1 MVRDSVS
8 DLVACIAVAREG
20 SFTRAA
26 IKLGVSQPALSHTLR
41 TLEERLGVRLLNR
54 TTRSVAPTEAG
65 ERLLRSIEPQFTQI
79 EASLA
84 ALTELR
90 DTPSGIVRLTSTH
103 HAAETVLWPRLVKVM
118 RDYPDITIELVTDE
132 GLTNIVSE
140 RFDAGVRV
148 GEFVEKDMIAV
159 RIGPEIRQAIVGT
172 PGYFKTHD
180 IPRRPEDLTSHR
192 CINLRRVT
200 RGGYFPWEFE
210 KRGRE
215 INVRVEGPLAVN
227 SLELAREA
235 ALEGIGLAYLPDD
248 LVTDDVAGKRLVR
261 VLEDWCEPF
270 PGYHLY
276 YPSSRQHAPAFAVV
290 LDALRYPASQ
300 HPG

>member
-1 MVRDSVS
+1 MLRDNVG
-8 DLVACIAVAREG
+8 DLVAFIIVAREG

-26 IKLGVSQPALSHTLR
+26 VQLGVSQPALSQALR
-41 TLEERLGVRLLNR
+41 GLEERLGMRLLNR

-65 ERLLRSIEPQFTQI
+65 ERLLRSIEPQFAQI
-79 EASLA
+79 EGSLS

-90 DTPSGIVRLTSTH
+90 DKPSGRVRITSTL
-103 HAAETVLWPRLVKVM
+103 HAAETLLWPRLSTLM

-132 GLTNIVSE
+132 GLTNIVTE

-159 RIGPEIRQAIVGT
+159 RIGPQMRQAIVGT
-172 PGYFKTHD
+172 PDYFKRHSV
-180 IPRRPEDLTSHR
+180 PKHPEDLTNHR

-200 RGGYFPWEFE
+200 RGGNFPWEFE

-215 INVRVEGPLAVN
+215 INVRVEGQLAVN
-227 SLELAREA
+227 SLELARSA
-235 ALEGIGLAYLPDD
+235 ALEGLGLAYLPED
-248 LVTDDVAGKRLVR
+248 LVEEQIARKQLAR
-261 VLEDWCEPF
+261 VLDDWCGPF

-276 YPSSRQHAPAFAVV
+276 YPSSRQHAPAFAIV
-290 LDALRYPASQ
+290 LEALRFR
-300 HPG
+300 

>member
-1 MVRDSVS
+1 MVRENVS
-8 DLVACIAVAREG
+8 DLMAFIAVAQEG

-26 IKLGVSQPALSHTLR
+26 VRLGVSQPALSKTIR
-41 TLEERLGVRLLNR
+41 TLEERLGLRLLSR

-65 ERLLRSIEPQFTQI
+65 ERLLRSIEPHFAGI
-79 EASLA
+79 EGSLS

-90 DTPSGIVRLTSTH
+90 DKPSGIVRITATQ
-103 HAAETVLWPRLVKVM
+103 HAADTVMWPRLSKVM
-118 RDYPDITIELVTDE
+118 LNYPDITVELVSDE
-132 GLTNIVSE
+132 GLANIVSE

-148 GEFVEKDMIAV
+148 GEYVEKDMIAV
-159 RIGPEIRQAIVGT
+159 RIGPAMRQAIVAS
-172 PGYFKTHD
+172 PGYFKE
-180 IPRRPEDLTSHR
+180 RPAPKHPEELTGHR

-215 INVRVEGPLAVN
+215 INVRVEGQLAVS
-227 SLELAREA
+227 SLELARRA
-235 ALEGIGLAYLPDD
+235 ALDGLGVAYLPDD
-248 LVTDDVAGKRLVR
+248 MVQDDLTKKRLVR

-276 YPSSRQHAPAFAVV
+276 YPSSRQHAPAFVVV
-290 LDALRYPASQ
+290 LEALRFR
-300 HPG
+300 G

>member
-1 MVRDSVS
+1 MVRENVS
-8 DLVACIAVAREG
+8 DLMAFIAVAQEG

-26 IKLGVSQPALSHTLR
+26 VRLGVSQPALSKTIR
-41 TLEERLGVRLLNR
+41 TLEERLGLRLLSR

-65 ERLLRSIEPQFTQI
+65 ERLLRSIEPHFAGI
-79 EASLA
+79 EGSLS

-90 DTPSGIVRLTSTH
+90 DKPSGIVRITATQ
-103 HAAETVLWPRLVKVM
+103 HAADTVMWPRLAKVM
-118 RDYPDITIELVTDE
+118 LNYPDITVELVSDE
-132 GLTNIVSE
+132 GLANIVSE

-148 GEFVEKDMIAV
+148 GEYVEKDMIAV
-159 RIGPEIRQAIVGT
+159 RIGPAMRQAIVAS
-172 PGYFKTHD
+172 PGYFKE
-180 IPRRPEDLTSHR
+180 RPAPKHPEELTGHR

-215 INVRVEGPLAVN
+215 INVRVDGQLAVS
-227 SLELAREA
+227 SLELARRA
-235 ALEGIGLAYLPDD
+235 ALDGLGVAYLPDD
-248 LVTDDVAGKRLVR
+248 MVQDDLTKKRLVR

-290 LDALRYPASQ
+290 LEALRFR
-300 HPG
+300 G

>member
-1 MVRDSVS
+1 MVRENVS
-8 DLVACIAVAREG
+8 DLMAFIAVAQEG

-26 IKLGVSQPALSHTLR
+26 VRLGVSQPALSKTIR
-41 TLEERLGVRLLNR
+41 TLEERLGLRLLSR

-65 ERLLRSIEPQFTQI
+65 ERLLRSIEPHFAGI
-79 EASLA
+79 EGSLS

-90 DTPSGIVRLTSTH
+90 DKPSGIVRITATQ
-103 HAAETVLWPRLVKVM
+103 HAADTVMWPRLAKVM
-118 RDYPDITIELVTDE
+118 LNYPDITVELVSDE
-132 GLTNIVSE
+132 GLANIVSE

-148 GEFVEKDMIAV
+148 GEYVEKDMIAV
-159 RIGPEIRQAIVGT
+159 RIGPPMRQAIVAS
-172 PGYFKTHD
+172 PGYFKE
-180 IPRRPEDLTSHR
+180 RPAPKHPEELTGHR

-215 INVRVEGPLAVN
+215 INVRVEGQLAVT
-227 SLELAREA
+227 SLELARRA
-235 ALEGIGLAYLPDD
+235 ALDGLGVAYLPDD
-248 LVTDDVAGKRLVR
+248 MVQDDLTKKRLVR

-290 LDALRYPASQ
+290 LEALRFR
-300 HPG
+300 G

>member
-1 MVRDSVS
+1 MVRENVS
-8 DLVACIAVAREG
+8 DLMAFIAVAQEG

-26 IKLGVSQPALSHTLR
+26 VRLGVSQPALSKTIR
-41 TLEERLGVRLLNR
+41 TLEERLGLRLLSR

-65 ERLLRSIEPQFTQI
+65 ERLLRSIEPHFAGI
-79 EASLA
+79 EGSLS

-90 DTPSGIVRLTSTH
+90 DKPSGIVRLTATQ
-103 HAAETVLWPRLVKVM
+103 HAADTVMWPRLSKVM
-118 RDYPDITIELVTDE
+118 LNYPDITVELVSDE
-132 GLTNIVSE
+132 GLANIVSE

-148 GEFVEKDMIAV
+148 GEYVEKDMIAV
-159 RIGPEIRQAIVGT
+159 RIGPAMRQAIVAS
-172 PGYFKTHD
+172 PGYFKE
-180 IPRRPEDLTSHR
+180 RPAPKHPEELTGHR

-215 INVRVEGPLAVN
+215 INVRVEGQLAVS
-227 SLELAREA
+227 SLELARRA
-235 ALEGIGLAYLPDD
+235 ALDGLGVAYLPDD
-248 LVTDDVAGKRLVR
+248 MVQDDLTKKRLVR

-276 YPSSRQHAPAFAVV
+276 YPSSRQHAPAFVVV
-290 LDALRYPASQ
+290 LKALRFR
-300 HPG
+300 G

>member
-1 MVRDSVS
+1 MIRDNVS
-8 DLVACIAVAREG
+8 DLVAFIAVAREG

-41 TLEERLGVRLLNR
+41 TLEERLGLRLLNR

-90 DTPSGIVRLTSTH
+90 DRPSGMVRITSTQ
-103 HAAETVLWPRLVKVM
+103 HAADTLLWPKLAKLM

-148 GEFVEKDMIAV
+148 GEYVEKDMIAV
-159 RIGPEIRQAIVGT
+159 RIGPEMRQAIVGT
-172 PGYFKTHD
+172 PGYFREYG
-180 IPRRPEDLTSHR
+180 IPKKPEDLTGHR

-200 RGGYFPWEFE
+200 RGGYHPWEFE
-210 KRGRE
+210 KRGRQ
-215 INVRVEGPLAVN
+215 INVRVEGQLAVN
-227 SLELAREA
+227 SLDLACNA
-235 ALEGIGLAYLPDD
+235 ALEGLGLAYLPAD
-248 LVTDDVAGKRLVR
+248 LVQEHVATKRLLR
-261 VLEDWCEPF
+261 VLEDWCEPY

-290 LDALRYPASQ
+290 LDTLRHRA
-300 HPG
+300 

>member
-8 DLVACIAVAREG
+8 GLVAFIAVAREG

-26 IKLGVSQPALSHTLR
+26 IKLGVSQPALSQTLR
-41 TLEERLGVRLLNR
+41 TLEERLGLRLLNR
-54 TTRSVAPTEAG
+54 TTRSVAPTDAG
-65 ERLLRSIEPQFTQI
+65 ERLLRSIEPQFKQI

-103 HAAETVLWPRLVKVM
+103 HAAQTVLWPRLTKVM
-118 RDYPDITIELVTDE
+118 RDYPDVLIELVTDE

-148 GEFVEKDMIAV
+148 GEYVEKDMIAV
-159 RIGPEIRQAIVGT
+159 RVGPEMRQAIVGT
-172 PGYFKTHD
+172 PAYLKKHG
-180 IPRRPEDLTSHR
+180 IPKQPEELTGHR

-200 RGGYFPWEFE
+200 RGGYHPWEFE

-215 INVRVEGPLAVN
+215 INVRVEGQLAVS
-227 SLELAREA
+227 SLELACDA
-235 ALEGIGLAYLPDD
+235 ALDGLGLAYLPDD
-248 LVTDDVAGKRLVR
+248 LVKAHIAKRRLVR

-276 YPSSRQHAPAFAVV
+276 YPSNRQHTSAFAVV
-290 LDALRYPASQ
+290 LQALRYRS
-300 HPG
+300 

>member
-1 MVRDSVS
+1 MIRENVS
-8 DLVACIAVAREG
+8 DLMAFIAVAQES

-26 IKLGVSQPALSHTLR
+26 VRLGVSQPALSKTIR
-41 TLEERLGVRLLNR
+41 TLEERLGLRLLSR

-65 ERLLRSIEPQFTQI
+65 ERLLRSVEPHFAGIEG
-79 EASLA
+79 SLS

-90 DTPSGIVRLTSTH
+90 DKPSGIVRITATQ
-103 HAAETVLWPRLVKVM
+103 HAADTVMWPRLSKVM
-118 RDYPDITIELVTDE
+118 LNYPDITVELVSDE
-132 GLTNIVSE
+132 GLANIVSE

-148 GEFVEKDMIAV
+148 GEYVEKDMIAV
-159 RIGPEIRQAIVGT
+159 RIGPAMRQAIVAS
-172 PGYFKTHD
+172 PGYFKE
-180 IPRRPEDLTSHR
+180 RPAPNHPEELTGHR

-215 INVRVEGPLAVN
+215 INVRVEGQLAVS
-227 SLELAREA
+227 SLELARRA
-235 ALEGIGLAYLPDD
+235 ALDGLGVAYLPDD
-248 LVTDDVAGKRLVR
+248 MVQDDLTKKRLVR

-290 LDALRYPASQ
+290 LDALRFR
-300 HPG
+300 G

>member
-1 MVRDSVS
+1 MVRENVS
-8 DLVACIAVAREG
+8 DLMAFIAVAREG

-26 IKLGVSQPALSHTLR
+26 VRLGVSQPALSKTIR
-41 TLEERLGVRLLNR
+41 TLEERLGLRLLSR

-65 ERLLRSIEPQFTQI
+65 ERLLRSIEPHFAGI
-79 EASLA
+79 EGSLS

-90 DTPSGIVRLTSTH
+90 DKPSGIVRITATQ
-103 HAAETVLWPRLVKVM
+103 HAADTVMWPRLAKVM
-118 RDYPDITIELVTDE
+118 LNYPDITVELVSDE
-132 GLTNIVSE
+132 GLANIVSE

-148 GEFVEKDMIAV
+148 GEYVEKDMIAV
-159 RIGPEIRQAIVGT
+159 RIGPAMRQAIVAS
-172 PGYFKTHD
+172 PGYFKER
-180 IPRRPEDLTSHR
+180 PAPKRPEELTGHR

-210 KRGRE
+210 RRGRE
-215 INVRVEGPLAVN
+215 INVRVEGQLAVS
-227 SLELAREA
+227 SLELARRA
-235 ALEGIGLAYLPDD
+235 ALDGLGVAYLPDD
-248 LVTDDVAGKRLVR
+248 MVRDDLTKKRLVR

-290 LDALRYPASQ
+290 LEALRFR
-300 HPG
+300 G

>member
-1 MVRDSVS
+1 MVRENVS
-8 DLVACIAVAREG
+8 DLMAFIAVAREG

-26 IKLGVSQPALSHTLR
+26 VRLGVSQRALSKTIR
-41 TLEERLGVRLLNR
+41 TLEERLGLRLLSR

-65 ERLLRSIEPQFTQI
+65 ERLLRSIEPHFAGI
-79 EASLA
+79 EASLS

-90 DTPSGIVRLTSTH
+90 DKPSGIVRITATQ
-103 HAAETVLWPRLVKVM
+103 HAADTVMWPRLAKVM
-118 RDYPDITIELVTDE
+118 LNYPDITVELVSDE
-132 GLTNIVSE
+132 GLANIVSE

-148 GEFVEKDMIAV
+148 GEYVEKDMIAV
-159 RIGPEIRQAIVGT
+159 RIGPAMRQAIVAS
-172 PGYFKTHD
+172 PGYFKER
-180 IPRRPEDLTSHR
+180 PAPKRPEELTGHR

-215 INVRVEGPLAVN
+215 INVRVEGQLAVS
-227 SLELAREA
+227 SLELARRA
-235 ALEGIGLAYLPDD
+235 ALDGLGVAYLPDD
-248 LVTDDVAGKRLVR
+248 MVRDDLTKKRLVR

-290 LDALRYPASQ
+290 LEALRFR
-300 HPG
+300 G

>member
-1 MVRDSVS
+1 MFRNNVS
-8 DLVACIAVAREG
+8 DLVAFITVAREG

-26 IKLGVSQPALSHTLR
+26 VQLGVSQPALSQALR
-41 TLEERLGVRLLNR
+41 GLEERLGLRLLNR

-65 ERLLRSIEPQFTQI
+65 ERLLRGIETQFAQI
-79 EASLA
+79 EGSLL

-90 DTPSGIVRLTSTH
+90 DKPSGIVRITSTQ
-103 HAAETVLWPRLVKVM
+103 HAAETLLWPRLSKLM
-118 RDYPDITIELVTDE
+118 RAYPDITIELVTDE

-159 RIGPEIRQAIVGT
+159 RIGPQIRQAIVGT
-172 PGYFKTHD
+172 PDYFRRHSV
-180 IPRRPEDLTSHR
+180 PRHPEDLTDHS

-200 RGGYFPWEFE
+200 RGGNFLWEFE

-215 INVRVEGPLAVN
+215 INVRVEGQLAVN
-227 SLELAREA
+227 SLGLARSA
-235 ALEGIGLAYLPDD
+235 ALEGLGLAYLPED
-248 LVTDDVAGKRLVR
+248 LVEEQIAKKQLVR
-261 VLEDWCEPF
+261 VLDDWCDPF

-276 YPSSRQHAPAFAVV
+276 YPSSRQHAPAFAIV
-290 LDALRYPASQ
+290 LEALRFK
-300 HPG
+300 G

>member
-1 MVRDSVS
+1 MIRETLS
-8 DLVACIAVAREG
+8 DLVAFIAVAREG
-20 SFTRAA
+20 SFTKAA
-26 IKLGVSQPALSHTLR
+26 VQLGVSQPALSHTLR
-41 TLEERLGVRLLNR
+41 SLEARLGVRLLNR

-65 ERLLRSIEPQFTQI
+65 ERLLRRIEPPFAQI
-79 EASLA
+79 EGTLT

-90 DTPSGIVRLTSTH
+90 DKPAGIVRITATQ
-103 HAAETVLWPRLVKVM
+103 HAAETVLWPRLSAVM
-118 RDYPDITIELVTDE
+118 RSYPDITVELVTDE

-159 RIGPEIRQAIVGT
+159 RIGPEMRQAIVGT
-172 PGYFKTHD
+172 PDYFKTH
-180 IPRRPEDLTSHR
+180 PVPKRPEDLTGHR

-215 INVRVEGPLAVN
+215 INVRVEGQLAVN
-227 SLELAREA
+227 SLELARSA
-235 ALEGIGLAYLPDD
+235 ALDGVGLAYLPED
-248 LVTDDVAGKRLVR
+248 LVEEHVKKKQLVQ

-290 LDALRYPASQ
+290 LEALRFR
-300 HPG
+300 G

>member
-1 MVRDSVS
+1 MIREIVS
-8 DLVACIAVAREG
+8 DLVAFIAVAREG
-20 SFTRAA
+20 SFTKAA
-26 IKLGVSQPALSHTLR
+26 VQLGVSQPALSHALR
-41 TLEERLGVRLLNR
+41 SLEARLGVRLLNR

-65 ERLLRSIEPQFTQI
+65 ERLLRSIEPQFAEI
-79 EASLA
+79 EASLT

-90 DTPSGIVRLTSTH
+90 DKPSGLVRLTSTQ
-103 HAAETVLWPRLVKVM
+103 HAAETLLWPRLSEVM
-118 RDYPDITIELVTDE
+118 RRYPDITVEIVTDE

-159 RIGPEIRQAIVGT
+159 RIGPEMRQAIVGT
-172 PGYFKTHD
+172 PDYFKKH
-180 IPRRPEDLTSHR
+180 PVPKHPEDLTGHR

-215 INVRVEGPLAVN
+215 INVRVEGQVAVN
-227 SLELAREA
+227 SLELARSA
-235 ALEGIGLAYLPDD
+235 VLDGLGLAYLPED
-248 LVTDDVAGKRLVR
+248 LVEEQIAKKQLVR
-261 VLEDWCEPF
+261 VLEDWCEPY

-290 LDALRYPASQ
+290 LEALRFRD
-300 HPG
+300 

>member
-1 MVRDSVS
+1 MIRDNVS
-8 DLVACIAVAREG
+8 ALVAFIAVAREG

-26 IKLGVSQPALSHTLR
+26 IKLGVSQPALSHALR
-41 TLEERLGVRLLNR
+41 TLEERLGLRLLNR

-79 EASLA
+79 EASLT
-84 ALTELR
+84 ALNELR
-90 DTPSGIVRLTSTH
+90 DKPSGVVRITSTH
-103 HAAETVLWPRLVKVM
+103 HAAETVLWPRLAQVM

-148 GEFVEKDMIAV
+148 GEYVERDMIAV
-159 RIGPEIRQAIVGT
+159 RIGPEMRQAIVGT
-172 PGYFKTHD
+172 PGYFKKHGV
-180 IPRRPEDLTSHR
+180 PKKPEDLTGHR

-200 RGGYFPWEFE
+200 RGGYHPWEFE

-215 INVRVEGPLAVN
+215 INVRVEGQLAVN
-227 SLELAREA
+227 SLELARNA
-235 ALEGIGLAYLPDD
+235 ALEGLGLAYLPDD
-248 LVTDDVAGKRLVR
+248 LVQDQIDKKRLMR

-290 LDALRYPASQ
+290 LDVLRYRA
-300 HPG
+300 